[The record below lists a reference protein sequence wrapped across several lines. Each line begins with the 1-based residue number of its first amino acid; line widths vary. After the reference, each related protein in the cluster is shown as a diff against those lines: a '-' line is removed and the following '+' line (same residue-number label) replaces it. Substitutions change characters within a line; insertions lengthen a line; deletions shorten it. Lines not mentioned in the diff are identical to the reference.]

1 MTLNYT
7 EACEQVQR
15 LLTAYPKLNVV
26 KSDPT
31 IIQLCGSIE
40 IYRSACNYTLQKEYP
55 IEIIIPLDN
64 DKLPTVIETNNMI
77 DSDYPHRYSDGS
89 LCLETSTT
97 IRLRF
102 VDGFDLVAWMDE
114 FVEPYFFSYEYY
126 DRYGSFPFGERPHGL
141 NGVIHTY
148 QELFHTDDLEK
159 ACLLL
164 RYAAESAYRGH
175 APCPCGSGE
184 RLRKCHGQYLQP
196 FMMNPKKKAIAL
208 LDLQYLRKEL
218 TAIEHP
224 RRNNAKAK
232 Q

>member
-1 MTLNYT
+1 
-7 EACEQVQR
+7 
-15 LLTAYPKLNVV
+15 
-26 KSDPT
+26 
-31 IIQLCGSIE
+31 
-40 IYRSACNYTLQKEYP
+40 
-55 IEIIIPLDN
+55 
-64 DKLPTVIETNNMI
+64 MI

-164 RYAAESAYRGH
+164 RYVAESTYRGH

-208 LDLQYLRKEL
+208 SDLQYLRKEL

-224 RRNNAKAK
+224 RRNNTKAK
-232 Q
+232 R